1 MGMYH
6 STSGKHGFG
15 GYHVR
20 CDTEFTKEQAK
31 ALLEAEERLRA
42 SKQTQARYA
51 ERDDFEWLRDVTLDV
66 QRSVIRD
73 VMKLVAP
80 SPQQMDDYLRA
91 LHNLRFRP
99 DIASDP
105 ELNQITVY
113 QRFDHSH
120 PGIAAVGAPAID
132 DADLVDAITG
142 KAVQLSTFVEAAAR
156 ADVPLVV
163 MAGSAS

>member
-1 MGMYH
+1 MW
-6 STSGKHGFG
+6 
-15 GYHVR
+15 
-20 CDTEFTKEQAK
+20 C
-31 ALLEAEERLRA
+31 
-42 SKQTQARYA
+42 RYA

-105 ELNQITVY
+105 ELNQITVCTCRLSFMLRTMASHAAAD

-120 PGIAAVGAPAID
+120 PGIATVGAPAID

-142 KAVQLSTFVEAAAR
+142 KAVQLSTFVDAAAR